1 MRVMPKSSLKF
12 LIDNGLSPTVADALR
27 LAGYDA
33 VHVRSLGLA
42 TATDDALFGLA
53 AREGRVIV
61 SVDTDF
67 GTLLATR
74 NERYP
79 SVILFRRTSGRRPS
93 LQISLLLTN
102 LDQLCDALNA
112 GSIVVFDDIRLRLRQ
127 LPILGE

>member
-1 MRVMPKSSLKF
+1 MPKSSLRF
-12 LIDNGLSPTVADALR
+12 LIDNGLSPAVADALR
-27 LAGYDA
+27 LAGHDA

-42 TATDDALFGLA
+42 TAADNDLFDLA

-74 NERYP
+74 NECFP

-93 LQISLLLTN
+93 LQISLLLAN
-102 LDQLCDALNA
+102 LDQLYDALNT
-112 GSIVVFDDIRLRLRQ
+112 GSIVVFDDIRIRIRQ
-127 LPILGE
+127 LPISGE